1 MEITEIIKDSLM
13 FPANNLKALAI
24 YIAITFVMGI
34 LVAGGIFS
42 ALGIQN
48 SALYGILSFILFII
62 AVLVGFILSGYEI
75 DIIKTG
81 IDLEDLAPDFDWKA
95 DLIRGIKAIIVAI
108 VYFIIPAIIT
118 LIVAFI
124 TNVPGNIVNVTQYIN
139 QTAVNANGTVVANS
153 VLEMVPDSV
162 MSGLVGS
169 ISITLLVA
177 AVLFIIFSFIQVM
190 ANSRLAN
197 TDSLGEALNI
207 PEAVKDISRIG
218 VGKVLATL
226 ILVFIVSLVIGAIL
240 SAVYQQVPQLS
251 ILNIIVTPYLM
262 FLMFFTNRATGLLYS
277 DIA

>member
-1 MEITEIIKDSLM
+1 MEITEIIKESFI

-42 ALGIQN
+42 ALGIEN

-177 AVLFIIFSFIQVM
+177 AVMFIIFSFIQVM

-226 ILVFIVSLVIGAIL
+226 IIVFIVSLVIGAIL

-262 FLMFFTNRATGLLYS
+262 FFTNRATGLLYS

>member
-1 MEITEIIKDSLM
+1 MEITEIIKESFI

-153 VLEMVPDSV
+153 VLEMVPKSV

-262 FLMFFTNRATGLLYS
+262 FFTNRATGLLYS

>member
-1 MEITEIIKDSLM
+1 MEITEIIKESFI

-42 ALGIQN
+42 ALGIEN

-108 VYFIIPAIIT
+108 VYFIIPA
-118 LIVAFI
+118 FI
-124 TNVPGNIVNVTQYIN
+124 TNVPGNFLNVAQYVN

-262 FLMFFTNRATGLLYS
+262 FFTNRATGLLYS

>member
-1 MEITEIIKDSLM
+1 MEITEIIKESFI

-124 TNVPGNIVNVTQYIN
+124 TNVPGNFLNVAQYVN

-262 FLMFFTNRATGLLYS
+262 FFTNRATGLLYS

>member
-1 MEITEIIKDSLM
+1 MEITEIIKESFI

-34 LVAGGIFS
+34 LIAGGIFS

-95 DLIRGIKAIIVAI
+95 DFIRGIKAIIVAI

-124 TNVPGNIVNVTQYIN
+124 TNVPGNFVNVVQYVN

-262 FLMFFTNRATGLLYS
+262 FFTNRATGLLYS

>member
-1 MEITEIIKDSLM
+1 MEITDIIKESFI

-34 LVAGGIFS
+34 LIAGGIFS

-124 TNVPGNIVNVTQYIN
+124 TNVPGNFVNVVQYVN

-262 FLMFFTNRATGLLYS
+262 FFTNRATGLLYS

>member
-1 MEITEIIKDSLM
+1 MEITEIIKESFM

-34 LVAGGIFS
+34 LIAGGIFS
-42 ALGIQN
+42 MIGVEN
-48 SALYGILSFILFII
+48 SALYAILSFILFII
-62 AVLVGFILSGYEI
+62 AVVVGFILAGYEI
-75 DIIKTG
+75 DVIKTG
-81 IDLEDLAPDFDWKA
+81 IDFDELAPDFDWKA
-95 DLIRGIKAIIVAI
+95 DLIRGIKAIIVSI

-118 LIVAFI
+118 IIVAFI
-124 TNVPGNIVNVTQYIN
+124 TNVPGNIVNVAQYVN

-153 VLEMVPDSV
+153 ALEMIPDSV

-169 ISITLLVA
+169 ISITLLIA

-207 PEAVKDISRIG
+207 PEAIRDISRIG
-218 VGKVLATL
+218 VGKVIATI
-226 ILVFIVSLVIGAIL
+226 ILVFLVALVIGAIL
-240 SAVYQQVPQLS
+240 SAIYQQVPQLS

-262 FLMFFTNRATGLLYS
+262 FFTNRATGLLYS

>member
-1 MEITEIIKDSLM
+1 MEITEIIKESFI

-42 ALGIQN
+42 ALGIEN

-153 VLEMVPDSV
+153 ILEMVPDSV

-262 FLMFFTNRATGLLYS
+262 FFTNRATGLLYS

>member
-1 MEITEIIKDSLM
+1 MEITEIIKESFI

-81 IDLEDLAPDFDWKA
+81 IDLDDLAPDFDWKA

-153 VLEMVPDSV
+153 ILEMVPDSV

-262 FLMFFTNRATGLLYS
+262 FFTNRATGLLYS

>member
-1 MEITEIIKDSLM
+1 MEITEIIKESFI

-95 DLIRGIKAIIVAI
+95 DFIRGIKAIIVAI

-124 TNVPGNIVNVTQYIN
+124 TNVPGNFLNVAQYVN

-262 FLMFFTNRATGLLYS
+262 FFTNRATGLLYS

>member
-1 MEITEIIKDSLM
+1 MEITEIIKESFI

-24 YIAITFVMGI
+24 YIAITFVVGI

-81 IDLEDLAPDFDWKA
+81 IDLDDLAPDFDWKA

-153 VLEMVPDSV
+153 VLEMVPESV
-162 MSGLVGS
+162 LSGLVGS
-169 ISITLLVA
+169 ITITLLVA

-207 PEAVKDISRIG
+207 PEAIKDISRIG
-218 VGKVLATL
+218 VGKVIATI
-226 ILVFIVSLVIGAIL
+226 ILVFIVALVINAIL

-251 ILNIIVTPYLM
+251 ILNIIVTPYI
-262 FLMFFTNRATGLLYS
+262 MFFTNRATGLLYS

>member
-1 MEITEIIKDSLM
+1 MEITEIIKESFI

-42 ALGIQN
+42 ALGIEN

-124 TNVPGNIVNVTQYIN
+124 TNVPGNIVNMTQYIN

-262 FLMFFTNRATGLLYS
+262 FFTNRATGLLYS

>member
-1 MEITEIIKDSLM
+1 MEITEIIKESFI

-124 TNVPGNIVNVTQYIN
+124 TNVPGNFVNVVQYVN

-153 VLEMVPDSV
+153 VLEMVPKSV

-218 VGKVLATL
+218 VGKVIATL
-226 ILVFIVSLVIGAIL
+226 ILVFIISLVIGAIL

-262 FLMFFTNRATGLLYS
+262 FFTNRATGLLYS

>member
-24 YIAITFVMGI
+24 YIAITFVVGI

-62 AVLVGFILSGYEI
+62 AILVGFILSGYAI

-81 IDLEDLAPDFDWKA
+81 IEFEDLAPDFDWKA

-124 TNVPGNIVNVTQYIN
+124 TNVPGNIVNMTQYIN

-153 VLEMVPDSV
+153 VLEMVPESV

-169 ISITLLVA
+169 ITITLLVA

-207 PEAVKDISRIG
+207 PEAIKDISRIG
-218 VGKVLATL
+218 VGKVIATI
-226 ILVFIVSLVIGAIL
+226 ILVFIVALVINAIL

-251 ILNIIVTPYLM
+251 ILNIIVTPYI
-262 FLMFFTNRATGLLYS
+262 MFFTNRATGLLYS

>member
-1 MEITEIIKDSLM
+1 MEITEIIKESFI

-153 VLEMVPDSV
+153 VLEMVPKSV

-177 AVLFIIFSFIQVM
+177 AVLFIIFSFIQEL

-262 FLMFFTNRATGLLYS
+262 FFTNRATGLLYS

>member
-1 MEITEIIKDSLM
+1 MEITEIIKESFI

-124 TNVPGNIVNVTQYIN
+124 TNVPGNFVNVVQYVN

-262 FLMFFTNRATGLLYS
+262 FFTNRATGLLYS

>member
-1 MEITEIIKDSLM
+1 MEITEIIKESFI

-42 ALGIQN
+42 ALGIEN

-124 TNVPGNIVNVTQYIN
+124 TNVPGNIVNMTQYIN

-153 VLEMVPDSV
+153 VLEMVPESV
-162 MSGLVGS
+162 LSGLVGS
-169 ISITLLVA
+169 ITITLLVA

-207 PEAVKDISRIG
+207 PEAIKDISRIG
-218 VGKVLATL
+218 VGKVIATI
-226 ILVFIVSLVIGAIL
+226 ILVFIVALVINAIL

-251 ILNIIVTPYLM
+251 ILNIIVTPYI
-262 FLMFFTNRATGLLYS
+262 MFFTNRATGLLYS

>member
-1 MEITEIIKDSLM
+1 MEITEIIKESFI

-42 ALGIQN
+42 ALGIEN

-124 TNVPGNIVNVTQYIN
+124 TNVPGNFLNVAQYVN

-262 FLMFFTNRATGLLYS
+262 FFTNRATGLLYS

>member
-24 YIAITFVMGI
+24 YIAITFVVGI

-81 IDLEDLAPDFDWKA
+81 IEFEDLAPDFDWKA

-153 VLEMVPDSV
+153 VLEMVPESV

-169 ISITLLVA
+169 ITITLLVA

-218 VGKVLATL
+218 VGKVIATI
-226 ILVFIVSLVIGAIL
+226 ILVFIVALVINAIL

-251 ILNIIVTPYLM
+251 ILNIIVTPYI
-262 FLMFFTNRATGLLYS
+262 MFFTNRATGLLYS